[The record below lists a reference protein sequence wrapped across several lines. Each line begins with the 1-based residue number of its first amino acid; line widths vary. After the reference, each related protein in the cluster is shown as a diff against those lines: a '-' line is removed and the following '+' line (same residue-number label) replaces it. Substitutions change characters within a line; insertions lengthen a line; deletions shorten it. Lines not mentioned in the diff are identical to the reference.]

1 MPVNKVKRN
10 GSYAPLSAHYY
21 KDDAIA
27 DAGEAAELLYVRGL
41 AFCADVLSDG
51 FISDRQLQ
59 RFVGV
64 GMRDATRR
72 ADRLVEVGLWEK
84 RAGGYVVSAWLK
96 WNRSKDDIAALNRRD
111 AERKGSS
118 PAPVDED
125 VPPPGDDDAP
135 PDSERHPNGVQSDSE
150 SRGDGSPNGF
160 QPRARARARPPR
172 NSTPRNYK
180 ERSSADAD
188 RDINAGTVVE
198 AWVEEI
204 GRNGTVKPQGAMKA
218 QVGREARELLND
230 GTDPELVMAAARTV
244 ATKGY
249 ATLHREVM
257 AMQRRPLAAVRA
269 MPPGYD
275 EHGQLRDPKTGVLIE
290 R

>member
-51 FISDRQLQ
+51 FISERQLQ

-72 ADRLVEVGLWEK
+72 AERLVEVGLWERK
-84 RAGGYVVSAWLK
+84 AGGYLVSAWLK
-96 WNRSKDDIAALNRRD
+96 WNRSKDDIATLNRRD
-111 AERKGSS
+111 ADRKGSS
-118 PAPVDED
+118 PAPTDED
-125 VPPPGDDDAP
+125 APPPDDDEAP
-135 PDSERHPNGVQSDSE
+135 PDSERNPNGIRSDSE
-150 SRGDGSPNGF
+150 PPDAGSPNGF

-172 NSTPRNYK
+172 NSTPRNSS
-180 ERSSADAD
+180 RSSADAD
-188 RDINAGTVVE
+188 REVNAGTVVD
-198 AWVEEI
+198 AWVDEI
-204 GRNGTVKPQGAMKA
+204 TRNGTVKPQGAMKA
-218 QVGREARELLND
+218 QVGREARELLNG

-244 ATKGY
+244 AMKGY